1 MRWTILMYDDLFIG
15 MNIYHKTGKTQAL
28 ITEIDQNNIKIEL
41 SKEIACKKT
50 LTLPITHFGEWIFFN
65 EEDVELS
72 TEIIANRSEYLKY
85 NNRKILDAYRNN
97 IEQKKKIE
105 AEEKRK
111 ALELAKKKEIELQR
125 QHKLEEEL
133 KLEIKSK
140 ENFINML
147 QSNYQFEG
155 FHHYTDFINFL
166 DIMKTCKLLSR
177 NEAFKCGFIDA
188 AEQSVIDR
196 TSEKVK
202 EYVRFYYKEKTPTI
216 YDNEGI
222 KIDNSLPHMP
232 IPVLLLFNENIIN
245 YRNIAFTSGCGG
257 SKYSQITNNL
267 QTAMNFDWKTVFNR
281 GWIPADEDSLMTLG
295 YDPNKANVINKRNAE
310 FLLNKEIDIKHIKK
324 IIFRS
329 PADKKH
335 AILVLGDNELFE
347 VDASKFNNHR
357 NYLYDYDIV
366 NNKDRYYISLIF
378 RSGKSNYKHELKITY
393 KDGFS
398 EIEDIIKP
406 NKRIIN
412 KPITNS
418 NSFYFDFIPV
428 FDRIVNKIEYFMNG
442 HLSAL
447 WEG

>member
-1 MRWTILMYDDLFIG
+1 MYDDLFIG

-72 TEIIANRSEYLKY
+72 TEILANRSEYLKY

-111 ALELAKKKEIELQR
+111 ALELAKQKEIELQR

>member
-1 MRWTILMYDDLFIG
+1 MYDDLFVG
-15 MNIYHKTGKTQAL
+15 MTIYHKTGKTQAI
-28 ITEIDQNNIKIEL
+28 ITEIDHNNINIEL
-41 SKEIACKKT
+41 SKEIACKRK

-72 TEIIANRSEYLKY
+72 TEILANRSEYLKY
-85 NNRKILDAYRNN
+85 NNRKILDAHRNN

-111 ALELAKKKEIELQR
+111 ALELAKQKEIELQR

-166 DIMKTCKLLSR
+166 DIMNTGKLLSR
-177 NEAFKCGFIDA
+177 NEALKRGFIDA
-188 AEQSVIDR
+188 AEQSVIDK

-222 KIDNSLPHMP
+222 KVDNSLPHMP

-245 YRNIAFTSGCGG
+245 HKNIAFTSGCGG

-281 GWIPADEDSLMTLG
+281 GWIPTDEDSIMILG
-295 YDPNKANVINKRNAE
+295 YDSNKANVINKRNAE
-310 FLLNKEIDIKHIKK
+310 FLFNKEIDIKHIKK

-335 AILVLGDNELFE
+335 AIFILGENNLFE

-393 KDGFS
+393 RDGFS
-398 EIEDIIKP
+398 EIADIITP

-428 FDRIVNKIEYFMNG
+428 VDRIVNRIEYFMNG

>member
-72 TEIIANRSEYLKY
+72 TEILANRSEYLKY

-111 ALELAKKKEIELQR
+111 ALELAKQKEIELQR

>member
-1 MRWTILMYDDLFIG
+1 MHDDLFVG

-28 ITEIDQNNIKIEL
+28 ITEIDQNNIIIEL

-72 TEIIANRSEYLKY
+72 TEILANRSEYLKY

-111 ALELAKKKEIELQR
+111 ALELAKQKEIELHR

-155 FHHYTDFINFL
+155 FHHYTDFTNFL
-166 DIMKTCKLLSR
+166 DIMKTGKLLSR

-222 KIDNSLPHMP
+222 KVDNCLPHMP
-232 IPVLLLFNENIIN
+232 IPVLLLFNENII
-245 YRNIAFTSGCGG
+245 YYGKIAFASGCGG

-281 GWIPADEDSLMTLG
+281 GWIPTDEDSLMTLG

-310 FLLNKEIDIKHIKK
+310 FLLNKEIDIRHIKK

-335 AILVLGDNELFE
+335 AILALGDNELFE

-357 NYLYDYDIV
+357 NYLCDYDIV

-393 KDGFS
+393 KDGVS
-398 EIEDIIKP
+398 EIADIITP

-428 FDRIVNKIEYFMNG
+428 VGRIVNRIEYFMNG
-442 HLSAL
+442 HISAL

>member
-1 MRWTILMYDDLFIG
+1 MYDDLFVG

-41 SKEIACKKT
+41 SKEIAHKKI
-50 LTLPITHFGEWIFFN
+50 LILPITHFGEWIFFN
-65 EEDVELS
+65 EKDVDLS
-72 TEIIANRSEYLKY
+72 TENLANRSEYLKY

-97 IEQKKKIE
+97 IEKKKKIE

-111 ALELAKKKEIELQR
+111 ALELAKQKEIELQR
-125 QHKLEEEL
+125 QNKLEEEL
-133 KLEIKSK
+133 KHEIKSK

-166 DIMKTCKLLSR
+166 DIMKTGKLLSR
-177 NEAFKCGFIDA
+177 NKAFKCGFIDA

-222 KIDNSLPHMP
+222 KVDNSLPHMP
-232 IPVLLLFNENIIN
+232 IPVLLLFSENIIN

-267 QTAMNFDWKTVFNR
+267 QTAINFDWKTVFNR
-281 GWIPADEDSLMTLG
+281 GWIPTDEDILMTLG

-335 AILVLGDNELFE
+335 AILALGDNELFE

-357 NYLYDYDIV
+357 NYLYDYDFV

-378 RSGKSNYKHELKITY
+378 HSGKSNYKHELKITY

-398 EIEDIIKP
+398 EIADIITP

-428 FDRIVNKIEYFMNG
+428 FGRIVNRIEYFMNG

>member
-1 MRWTILMYDDLFIG
+1 MYDDLFVG

-72 TEIIANRSEYLKY
+72 TEILANRSEYLKY

-111 ALELAKKKEIELQR
+111 ALELAKQKEIELQR

-166 DIMKTCKLLSR
+166 DIMKTGKLLSR

-222 KIDNSLPHMP
+222 KVDNSLPHMP

-257 SKYSQITNNL
+257 SKYSKITNNL
-267 QTAMNFDWKTVFNR
+267 QTAINFDWKTVFNR
-281 GWIPADEDSLMTLG
+281 GWIPTDEDILMTLG

-335 AILVLGDNELFE
+335 AILALGDNELFE

-398 EIEDIIKP
+398 EIADIITP

-412 KPITNS
+412 N
-418 NSFYFDFIPV
+418 
-428 FDRIVNKIEYFMNG
+428 
-442 HLSAL
+442 
-447 WEG
+447 